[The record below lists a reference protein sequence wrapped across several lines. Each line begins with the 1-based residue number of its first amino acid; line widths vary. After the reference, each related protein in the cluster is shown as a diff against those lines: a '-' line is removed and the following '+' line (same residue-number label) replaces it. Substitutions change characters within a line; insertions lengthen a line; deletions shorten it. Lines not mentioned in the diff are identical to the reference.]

1 MTVGELRRLIEGVD
15 DNVLIRLD
23 PTGDEDWSE
32 FYTLVNTQSIETEQ
46 GDHEMPW
53 SKDATYMYFQLEKEY
68 SEWD

>member
-46 GDHEMPW
+46 GDYEMPW

-68 SEWD
+68 YY